1 MVVQS
6 LKGIFAIVRKQ
17 VCRQIERGKEYNEP
31 ECKIPPQQQ
40 CNHQVGKRFQVF
52 VYVRVQRFTV
62 LGSGLFQDRFRGYG
76 FSVLGYSGSPGLV
89 YFCASYMKL
98 HTIRC
103 YIEKYL
109 TAENAELA
117 EII

>member
-62 LGSGLFQDRFRGYG
+62 LGSGLFQER
-76 FSVLGYSGSPGLV
+76 FSVLGSAFKVIPDHPGL
-89 YFCASYMKL
+89 
-98 HTIRC
+98 
-103 YIEKYL
+103 L
-109 TAENAELA
+109 TSGPLA
-117 EII
+117 

>member
-1 MVVQS
+1 VVQS

-52 VYVRVQRFTV
+52 VYVRVHRFSV
-62 LGSGLFQDRFRGYG
+62 YRSGLFQDWFRG
-76 FSVLGYSGSPGLV
+76 SECNVQGYSGSPGLV
-89 YFCASYMKL
+89 NFWASHMKL
-98 HTIRC
+98 H
-103 YIEKYL
+103 
-109 TAENAELA
+109 
-117 EII
+117 EI